1 MALSEPVGQRV
12 SDTECLTFVFWYPIL
27 FAVTLLYV
35 CSCFV
40 LSIFV
45 DIYVFVSYPYFF
57 CICLLVFA
65 DGSSCSAPL
74 TSLVGRNSP
83 IRSAQDPSNGSK
95 NKKIRQGKNKKEEK
109 KSAER
114 NVSNKIRS
122 LNFSSI
128 PSILQIDQNISLQI
142 PPGEVLLVSLSKPKL
157 RFLKVDPGENMS
169 FSATEWGSVIL
180 SVEYTSSVN
189 HLVAH
194 YDFLPVCSQTF
205 GVSKHTMHGTHI
217 AIINAWVKQKLR
229 SSHTYGFI

>member
-1 MALSEPVGQRV
+1 MALREPVGQRV

-35 CSCFV
+35 CCCFV

-83 IRSAQDPSNGSK
+83 IRSARDPSNGSK
-95 NKKIRQGKNKKEEK
+95 NKKIRQGK
-109 KSAER
+109 KSLER
-114 NVSNKIRS
+114 NVFNRIRS
-122 LNFSSI
+122 LNFSSS

-142 PPGEVLLVSLSKPKL
+142 PPGKVLHVSLWTFGQPIP
-157 RFLKVDPGENMS
+157 RFLKVGS
-169 FSATEWGSVIL
+169 FKICNFPLLTPQLELWI
-180 SVEYTSSVN
+180 
-189 HLVAH
+189 
-194 YDFLPVCSQTF
+194 
-205 GVSKHTMHGTHI
+205 
-217 AIINAWVKQKLR
+217 
-229 SSHTYGFI
+229 GF

>member
-45 DIYVFVSYPYFF
+45 DIYVFISHPYFF

-83 IRSAQDPSNGSK
+83 IRSARDPSNGSK
-95 NKKIRQGKNKKEEK
+95 NKKIRQGKKKK
-109 KSAER
+109 RKS
-114 NVSNKIRS
+114 
-122 LNFSSI
+122 
-128 PSILQIDQNISLQI
+128 Q
-142 PPGEVLLVSLSKPKL
+142 
-157 RFLKVDPGENMS
+157 LKGM
-169 FSATEWGSVIL
+169 
-180 SVEYTSSVN
+180 Y
-189 HLVAH
+189 
-194 YDFLPVCSQTF
+194 FLPFSQSF
-205 GVSKHTMHGTHI
+205 
-217 AIINAWVKQKLR
+217 KLIRTSRFKYLQGR
-229 SSHTYGFI
+229 SSSFHYENPF